1 VITATFRA
9 ARPAGTELDAAV
21 ASCARADQQHAASSN
36 AAHHVAIRIMINSS
50 RTAATHRRPAT
61 PLHEPRR
68 ERPIHPINANA
79 AGAHAPAT

>member
-1 VITATFRA
+1 
-9 ARPAGTELDAAV
+9 
-21 ASCARADQQHAASSN
+21 
-36 AAHHVAIRIMINSS
+36 VAIRIMINSS